1 MSGDEPVR
9 PRVYPAV
16 TPDVLIHVHDSQ
28 TGVLFC

>member
-1 MSGDEPVR
+1 MSLR
-9 PRVYPAV
+9 PGRECTVV